1 MPRSS
6 MLANFSARNPN
17 PFHRTARRTR
27 FQSRA
32 TVENLERRQLLSA
45 AISGI
50 VLQDMTGN
58 GLTSDDHAFKGQ
70 IVKLYHDTNGNGIL
84 DANETKVVASKT
96 SKANGT
102 FCFNNVKPG
111 NYLIADVP
119 VKSIR
124 TAPVSSNTYA
134 VQVTSGTAGGYV
146 FDNYVNTLNPKL
158 LSGITYTID
167 GTKTVTTL
175 TNNVHERDTVTA
187 NFTVAKNSSVT
198 LSLVSYHAPSASFDA
213 TTANQQVVAD
223 SKTGTFGSGAHS
235 MTITVPDCYFQ
246 VDFVGGTVI
255 TQFGPAGSNIF
266 YQQEGRLI

>member
-146 FDNYVNTLNPKL
+146 FANYVNE
-158 LSGITYTID
+158 G
-167 GTKTVTTL
+167 
-175 TNNVHERDTVTA
+175 DTVTA
-187 NFTVAKNSSVT
+187 NFAVAKNSSVT
-198 LSLVSYHAPSASFDA
+198 LSLVSYHAPSATFDA

-223 SKTGTFGSGAHS
+223 SKTGTFGPGAHS
-235 MTITVPDCYFQ
+235 MTVTVPDCYFQ
-246 VDFVGGTVI
+246 IDFVG
-255 TQFGPAGSNIF
+255 
-266 YQQEGRLI
+266 